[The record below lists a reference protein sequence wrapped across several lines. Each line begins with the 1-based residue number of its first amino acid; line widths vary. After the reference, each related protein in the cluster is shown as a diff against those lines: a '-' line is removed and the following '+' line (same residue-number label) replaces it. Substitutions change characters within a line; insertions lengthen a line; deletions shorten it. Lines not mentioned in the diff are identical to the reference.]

1 MLNILQSLDT
11 ELDSRKQLILFS
23 HASTICVFGN
33 LIYISDD
40 FESKILGIN
49 LSTLLNLSDIE
60 LELRK
65 NTENEKVGISM
76 VRKRFFKNQISTF
89 QLATTRREN
98 RLDFLHFPQYFTEIF
113 PKILKTCLECF
124 LVNFSL
130 NDALLVT
137 DAILSCRLVPKSI
150 LKVYSIFF
158 GWLAE

>member
-11 ELDSRKQLILFS
+11 ELDLRKQLILFS

-89 QLATTRREN
+89 QLAMTRREN
-98 RLDFLHFPQYFTEIF
+98 QHENGLYFLHFPQYFIKIF

-124 LVNFSL
+124 LVNF
-130 NDALLVT
+130 
-137 DAILSCRLVPKSI
+137 
-150 LKVYSIFF
+150 
-158 GWLAE
+158 